1 MFSNDCRHTL
11 QRKDVEKQVTVALQF
26 NSHKLVQK
34 LFHNLHIIFS
44 NSLMGCEVIFRIVKQ
59 VTGFLLSK
67 HCKNMHVVKQLI
79 WKFIDI
85 FPNQALNFL
94 NIFIEHGKI
103 IANHTKS
110 INRISQLLCRNVIV
124 EQL

>member
-59 VTGFLLSK
+59 VTGLLLSK

-85 FPNQALNFL
+85 FPKQALNFL